1 MAKLEISQKPG
12 IEIEQMMLET
22 IFVIT
27 ILLHNTLR
35 IRIKGVGVYKV
46 NEFVTLKIKYQLYK
60 SYT

>member
-35 IRIKGVGVYKV
+35 IRIKGAGLYKV
-46 NEFVTLKIKYQLYK
+46 N
-60 SYT
+60 

>member
-12 IEIEQMMLET
+12 IEIEQMLMIEQMLET

-35 IRIKGVGVYKV
+35 IRIKGVGLYKV
-46 NEFVTLKIKYQLYK
+46 N
-60 SYT
+60 